1 MPLSINQDY
10 TSDLKRNETI
20 IDSPQ
25 EIYNAICSIMLP
37 PNFKFI
43 TNTKLNHK
51 RVGAEWSNRV
61 ILFLNSNPHM
71 KENIE
76 KLAKYGTLDGK
87 NESISEFWF
96 PKFGGAW
103 STSRSNHMTQFKK

>member
-1 MPLSINQDY
+1 
-10 TSDLKRNETI
+10 
-20 IDSPQ
+20 
-25 EIYNAICSIMLP
+25 MLP